1 MIDVL
6 KEVMPILELMIM
18 KKLLS
23 QAIYVVNVKMVI
35 MYLKLDVYKMV
46 CIGMVKKKLILMEQ
60 KDLKDSLIVIKLM
73 MIRVNVLSVE
83 KN

>member
-1 MIDVL
+1 
-6 KEVMPILELMIM
+6 M